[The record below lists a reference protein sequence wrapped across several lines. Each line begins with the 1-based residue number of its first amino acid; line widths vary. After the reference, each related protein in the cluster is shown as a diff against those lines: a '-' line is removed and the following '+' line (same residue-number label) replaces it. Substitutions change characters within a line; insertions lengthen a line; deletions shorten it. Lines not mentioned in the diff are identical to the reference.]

1 VKTRPFFFPRRVPD
15 MTKLTKP
22 LFGVPQGEIYPRWLD
37 AGDECPENLLPAA
50 REAGAL
56 GENKAAKKTP
66 ERK

>member
-1 VKTRPFFFPRRVPD
+1 

-22 LFGVPQGEIYPRWLD
+22 LFGAPQGEIYPRWFA

-50 REAGAL
+50 RELGAL
-56 GENKAAKKTP
+56 DEAQPATKAAKKSP